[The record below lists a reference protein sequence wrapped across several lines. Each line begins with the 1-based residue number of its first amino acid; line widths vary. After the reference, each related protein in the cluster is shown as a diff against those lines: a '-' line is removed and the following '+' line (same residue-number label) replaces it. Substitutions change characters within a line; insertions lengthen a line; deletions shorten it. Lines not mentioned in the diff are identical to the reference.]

1 MFFDPAGNLITD
13 PVVKQTRIRQ
23 SPARQ
28 ICDDKLVGKQTK
40 QPLPRL
46 YGAAECSL
54 LFPSADNLHN
64 HAKASIYHT
73 QIINAETNDKTGRQR
88 VRTLLGVLPE
98 SALSHKTAHIVCL
111 LFFADFID
119 AADQILWGSI
129 LLMQYQSAAV
139 DPDRIP
145 MAIQPAVIQIVLIC
159 LTGTDPVNI
168 VPQNFLVFRIHK
180 LPVASLA

>member
-46 YGAAECSL
+46 YGALNAACCFLQQIISII
-54 LFPSADNLHN
+54 

-88 VRTLLGVLPE
+88 VRTLLGVLPG
-98 SALSHKTAHIVCL
+98 VR
-111 LFFADFID
+111 
-119 AADQILWGSI
+119 
-129 LLMQYQSAAV
+129 
-139 DPDRIP
+139 P
-145 MAIQPAVIQIVLIC
+145 
-159 LTGTDPVNI
+159 
-168 VPQNFLVFRIHK
+168 
-180 LPVASLA
+180 LP